1 MGKAM
6 PPLDL
11 TWAQAAGGI
20 VSSLADMTT
29 WDRDLY
35 QGRLLPAR
43 QQRQLE
49 DLVSQTTGKPILRT
63 TLADPLGYGL
73 GVAQGISPAR
83 PATSGTTK
91 ARPSVPGSCR
101 CTSPAPA

>member
-1 MGKAM
+1 M
-6 PPLDL
+6 PPLGL

-43 QQRQLE
+43 QQHQLE
-49 DLVSQTTGKPILRT
+49 SLVSQATGKPILRT
-63 TLADPLGYGL
+63 SLADPIGYGL
-73 GVAQGISPAR
+73 GIAQETSR
-83 PATSGTTK
+83 QTRTSGTTK
-91 ARPSVPGSCR
+91 ARPSAPGSCR